1 MFVTVCV
8 PWDYRLIPVSNHH
21 VHVVG
26 GLRRAHGPL
35 SHPSS
40 YHNISQKSER
50 NSAMA
55 EEKDLSILGL
65 TEEEEEALKTFR
77 QQLLDEGII
86 TENGDSLGTQHD
98 YILR

>member
-1 MFVTVCV
+1 MCV
-8 PWDYRLIPVSNHH
+8 PWDYRLIPGSNHH

-50 NSAMA
+50 NSAIAMA
-55 EEKDLSILGL
+55 EGEGYSALGL

-77 QQLLDEGII
+77 QRLLNEGII
-86 TENGDSLGTQHD
+86 TEKGDSLGTQHD